1 MDYSKFINDI
11 ISKEAGYTNHP
22 SDKGG
27 PTNFGITEAVA
38 RANGY
43 SGDMKDLPR
52 AFTERVYAQ
61 RYIIAPKFDKV
72 AEINEA
78 IASELIDTGVNMGP
92 TVAAMALQRW
102 LNALNLHG
110 SKYAD
115 LFPDGALGPVSLD
128 ALRKFLAWRGQ
139 DGVKVLLRALNSSQ
153 AMRYLEITENNEKQ
167 EDFLF
172 GWMLNRVS

>member
-11 ISKEAGYTNHP
+11 ISKEAGYSDHP

-27 PTNFGITEAVA
+27 PTNFGITEVVA

-43 SGDMKDLPR
+43 TGHMKDMPR
-52 AFTERVYAQ
+52 LFAERVYAK
-61 RYIIAPKFDKV
+61 RYIGAPKFDLV
-72 AEINEA
+72 AEIDEA
-78 IASELIDTGVNMGP
+78 IAAELIDTGVNMGP
-92 TVAAMALQRW
+92 TVAAMMLQRW
-102 LNALNLHG
+102 LNALNLRG

-115 LFPDGALGPVSLD
+115 LFVDGALGQISLD
-128 ALRKFLAWRGQ
+128 ALKKFLAWRGK
-139 DGVKVLLRALNSSQ
+139 DGSKVMVRALNSSQ
-153 AMRYLEITENNEKQ
+153 AIRYLEIAEKNPTQ